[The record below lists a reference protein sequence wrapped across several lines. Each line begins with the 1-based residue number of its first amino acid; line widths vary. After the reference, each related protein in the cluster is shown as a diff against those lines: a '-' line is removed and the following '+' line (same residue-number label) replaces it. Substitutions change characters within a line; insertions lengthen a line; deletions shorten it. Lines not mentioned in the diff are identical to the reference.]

1 MSAVLSTPPAA
12 SQPRALVRSMACLAA
27 VVAAHVAVLALL
39 PSSTRSAAPPA
50 APVTVT
56 LITPPAAPQVMPSA
70 AAAAEPKAREV
81 ERALKQPK
89 PVKASP
95 AQPKMEPAPKPPLAP
110 RADTPPADNELGA
123 PSPTMASPPVP
134 SPSAP
139 DTQAATSGREA
150 DRLPEPAG
158 RAAPEKIS
166 PPRFDAAYLDNPKPE
181 YPRLA
186 RRLGEQ
192 GTVLLN
198 VYVDANGWPEKI
210 ELQVSSGSPHLD
222 RAARETVRQWK
233 FVPARQGERPVGAWI
248 VVPIRFVLE
257 G

>member
-12 SQPRALVRSMACLAA
+12 SEPPALVRSMAYLAA

-56 LITPPAAPQVMPSA
+56 LITPPVAPQVMPA
-70 AAAAEPKAREV
+70 AAAAEPRAREV

-95 AQPKMEPAPKPPLAP
+95 AQPRMEPAPKPPLAP
-110 RADTPPADNELGA
+110 GADTPPADNELGA
-123 PSPTMASPPVP
+123 PPPTMASPPVS

-139 DTQAATSGREA
+139 DTQAATPGREA
-150 DRLPEPAG
+150 DRLPDPAG

-198 VYVDANGWPEKI
+198 VYVDANGLPEKI

-233 FVPARQGERPVGAWI
+233 FVPARQAERPVGAWI